1 MGVNDF
7 NNFRLSDCG
16 SKTSIREIYS
26 ITAEEKENKL
36 IINIKGNSFL
46 KSQIRIMM
54 GTALDVYFGNRDEN
68 YLKNMLKNPNKDFI
82 KKVADPYGLYLSE
95 VNY

>member
-1 MGVNDF
+1 
-7 NNFRLSDCG
+7 
-16 SKTSIREIYS
+16 
-26 ITAEEKENKL
+26 
-36 IINIKGNSFL
+36 
-46 KSQIRIMM
+46 MM